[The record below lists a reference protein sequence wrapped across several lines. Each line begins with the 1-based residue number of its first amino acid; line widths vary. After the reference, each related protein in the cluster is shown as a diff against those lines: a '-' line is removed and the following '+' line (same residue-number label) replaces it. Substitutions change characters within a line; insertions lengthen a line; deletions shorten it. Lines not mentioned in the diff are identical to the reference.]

1 MIGFK
6 FLILVLTITLSFSSF
21 ARKPAVEDFVGVE
34 TEAYSETP
42 AGTEVSFNFGNHINK
57 ENSYLKEPGNSDFFS
72 LLTFL
77 AFAALPFI
85 LWYGI
90 TNAIHEP
97 RAVGETVSST
107 VQTTHSAATESVT
120 KLDDYRNTDK
130 NNKDDVKKAS

>member
-6 FLILVLTITLSFSSF
+6 FLILVLTITLSFSTF

-42 AGTEVSFNFGNHINK
+42 AGTEVAFNFGNHINK
-57 ENSYLKEPGNSDFFS
+57 NNSYLRQPGNSDLFS
-72 LLTFL
+72 LITFL

-90 TNAIHEP
+90 TNVIREP
-97 RAVGETVSST
+97 RKVE
-107 VQTTHSAATESVT
+107 QTATHTGSPEDTVT
-120 KLDDYRNTDK
+120 KLDDYRKTDK
-130 NNKDDVKKAS
+130 DNKNDIKKAS